1 MFLPV
6 KSGVVKNSTGIAVQ
20 DKQAA
25 VNHRQVL
32 RTKEKSPSFIE
43 GRRKLGGVVLNKSS
57 LVENG
62 R

>member
-1 MFLPV
+1 MFLPA
-6 KSGVVKNSTGIAVQ
+6 KSGLLKNSTGIAVQ

-32 RTKEKSPSFIE
+32 RTKKSPSFIE

>member
-1 MFLPV
+1 MSIGENMCQAFQKEKVSVSASKVRFAP
-6 KSGVVKNSTGIAVQ
+6 

-43 GRRKLGGVVLNKSS
+43 GRRIWEGLF
-57 LVENG
+57 
-62 R
+62 